1 MARKKRK
8 NQSLYDEVI
17 GLERD
22 LPIERQRLVDM
33 DEAHAKAHAA
43 QVEKIT
49 SMEQQ
54 LASGRD
60 TLFRDLFMNQVGEY
74 GIKAVYAQFGQTAPD
89 DGEELCDGSAQ
100 SQDEEGDEE

>member
-60 TLFRDLFMNQVGEY
+60 TLFRDLFTNQIGEY
-74 GIKAVYAQFGQTAPD
+74 GIKAVYAQFGQTTPD
-89 DGEELCDGSAQ
+89 DGEELSDGTALSCEED
-100 SQDEEGDEE
+100 DEE